1 MFKSIFIVV
10 FILFCQTLIAQN
22 EITSNLGDFNEIKS
36 YRGLTVKLVKSDEQK
51 IVIKGEKASDVIVKN
66 INGVLKITMSIIET
80 FSAEQA
86 NVTVYYKN
94 LDILDANEGSKITS
108 EKVFEQNKLTAKSQ
122 EGGIIEVEIKTE
134 FLDVKAITG
143 GIVKLKGT
151 STNQNVIVNSGGNYY
166 GDHLVTEYS
175 NVSASTGSNC
185 TVNAT
190 KMIDANAK
198 IGAII
203 TVKGDPKEVKKAE
216 SLGGYVRF

>member
-1 MFKSIFIVV
+1 MKK
-10 FILFCQTLIAQN
+10 LTLLLVLISTIGFAQQKN
-22 EITSNLGDFNEIKS
+22 TTKLGEFNELKVFN
-36 YRGLTVKLVKSDEQK
+36 GLTVELQKSNESK
-51 IVIKGEKASDVIVKN
+51 IEISGSQSEDVTIKNSGGI
-66 INGVLKITMSIIET
+66 LKIRLKFPESFT
-80 FSAEQA
+80 AEDVRIVLFYSE
-86 NVTVYYKN
+86 NI
-94 LDILDANEGSKITS
+94 DILDANEGSKITS
-108 EKVFEQNKLTAKSQ
+108 DKVFEQNKLTAKSQ

-166 GDHLVTEYS
+166 GDHLVSEYT

-185 TVNAT
+185 VVNAT

-198 IGAII
+198 IGATI
-203 TVKGDPKEVKKAE
+203 TVKGDPKEIKKAE